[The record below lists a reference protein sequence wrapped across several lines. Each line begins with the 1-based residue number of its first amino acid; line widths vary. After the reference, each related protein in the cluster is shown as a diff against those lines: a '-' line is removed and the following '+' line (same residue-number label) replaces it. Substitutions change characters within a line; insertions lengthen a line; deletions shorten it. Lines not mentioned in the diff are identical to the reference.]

1 MIISLKQTETIFA
14 AQSHNRF
21 IHRFFAVRRRCCRL
35 AAAAQQSTFRKKERV
50 SERTKELTKET
61 KDRERM
67 PKKLN
72 CSLSHPS
79 ILIVGET
86 PPPVSIFNISN
97 KLCCACRAETFL
109 LLYFPSR
116 ALTTRKNYN
125 KTALSNDV
133 SSHRAQPSFA
143 PLSMRTLNTQNFKN
157 PPSLLCSLLLDGPT
171 MKNIYTYVYNTQLS
185 YFFAIANAKAKTT
198 RIFAGKNQ
206 VCFTFFSFPVFLLPF
221 AAYSASPPCHLLFHS
236 VFGLFAETH
245 YSSAG
250 CGDADLPCPASPLP

>member
-1 MIISLKQTETIFA
+1 
-14 AQSHNRF
+14 
-21 IHRFFAVRRRCCRL
+21 
-35 AAAAQQSTFRKKERV
+35 
-50 SERTKELTKET
+50 
-61 KDRERM
+61 M

-72 CSLSHPS
+72 RSLSHPS

-125 KTALSNDV
+125 KTALSNDL
-133 SSHRAQPSFA
+133 SSHRAQPSLA
-143 PLSMRTLNTQNFKN
+143 PLSMRTLNTQNFKI
-157 PPSLLCSLLLDGPT
+157 PPSLQCSPLLDGPT
-171 MKNIYTYVYNTQLS
+171 IKNICIYIYIYNTQLS
-185 YFFAIANAKAKTT
+185 YFFAITNAKAKTT

-221 AAYSASPPCHLLFHS
+221 AFCCLLCLASPPCHLLFHS

-250 CGDADLPCPASPLP
+250 CGDADLPRLAPALMLRVTGRTYT

>member
-1 MIISLKQTETIFA
+1 
-14 AQSHNRF
+14 
-21 IHRFFAVRRRCCRL
+21 
-35 AAAAQQSTFRKKERV
+35 
-50 SERTKELTKET
+50 
-61 KDRERM
+61 M

-72 CSLSHPS
+72 RSLSHPS

-97 KLCCACRAETFL
+97 KLCCACRTETFL

-125 KTALSNDV
+125 KTALSNDL
-133 SSHRAQPSFA
+133 SSHRAQPSLA
-143 PLSMRTLNTQNFKN
+143 PLSMRTLNTQNFKI
-157 PPSLLCSLLLDGPT
+157 PPSLQCSPLLDGPT
-171 MKNIYTYVYNTQLS
+171 IKKIYIHTYIYNTQLS
-185 YFFAIANAKAKTT
+185 YFFAITNAKAKTT

-221 AAYSASPPCHLLFHS
+221 AAYSASPRLLAIFFFIRYS
-236 VFGLFAETH
+236 VFSQKH

-250 CGDADLPCPASPLP
+250 CGDADLPRLAPALMLRVAGRTYT